1 MNKKISN
8 YIKKEFILFI
18 IGGIVYYIIEVLYR
32 GYSHWTMAIVG
43 GLAFIFIGVLNEF
56 YTFEMYMETQAII
69 SSIFITIIEF
79 IAGYIINIKLG
90 WNVWDY
96 SNLPFNIMGQVCL
109 LFTFF
114 WILLSI
120 VGIYLDDIIRYFLFD
135 EKKPVYK
142 SFISEKIRKE

>member
-1 MNKKISN
+1 MNKKVSN

-43 GLAFIFIGVLNEF
+43 GLAFIFIGLLNEF
-56 YTFEMYMETQAII
+56 YTFEMYIETQAII